1 ITIHT
6 ENAKTSAVKI
16 SNGGG
21 MSNSNSPDNSE
32 PSSGTDTPLV
42 TIGIKNRATVYASI
56 PAIIVDIYATPSVAP
71 TTLTT
76 TVPLDTTKSEMKK
89 NIINRIKKKINE
101 PRISCIV
108 INNLVTTS
116 IKLWNA
122 VPSAV

>member
-1 ITIHT
+1 
-6 ENAKTSAVKI
+6 AKTSAVKI

-21 MSNSNSPDNSE
+21 VSNSNSPVNSE
-32 PSSGTDTPLV
+32 PSSGTDPPLV

-56 PAIIVDIYATPSVAP
+56 PAIIFDIYATHSVA
-71 TTLTT
+71 LTSFPAQ
-76 TVPLDTTKSEMKK
+76 VQLDDITSAMKK

-101 PRISCIV
+101 PRISCIF